1 MKNVIVFKESFG
13 NDIHRVYQLDSKQS
27 FYDSLTEEGKGFS
40 VATTNQYPH
49 LFTFFDTVADA
60 EMYIKE
66 KHAGVVVDK
75 SEADVF
81 CPKCNRGY
89 MACDHSDLEVFWSY
103 KKTCACDHTFKI
115 EGRQIILYN
124 VVSD

>member
-13 NDIHRVYQLDSKQS
+13 NDIHRVYQLDSAQK
-27 FYDSLTEEGKGFS
+27 FYDSLTEVGKGFS
-40 VATTNQYPH
+40 VKTTDEYPH
-49 LFTFFDTVADA
+49 LFTFFDSVPDA

-66 KHAGVVVDK
+66 IYAGVVTQ

-89 MACDHSDLEVFWSY
+89 MACDHSDLEIVWSY
-103 KKTCACDHTFKI
+103 VKTCACDHQFKI
-115 EGRQIILYN
+115 EGRQIILYS
-124 VVSD
+124 VVSA